1 MHISRSW
8 TGKSSDAYQYALFI
22 DNLFTGNSSEVL
34 RHQLR
39 LRQVNVGVNSN
50 GDFRFFGDI
59 VPVRRVSEET
69 GSPTRKRGNK

>member
-39 LRQVNVGVNSN
+39 LRQVNVGVN
-50 GDFRFFGDI
+50 
-59 VPVRRVSEET
+59 
-69 GSPTRKRGNK
+69 TRTV

>member
-1 MHISRSW
+1 MHISCSW

-59 VPVRRVSEET
+59 VPVGLGNRCKIT
-69 GSPTRKRGNK
+69 TIGSHLI